1 MNQKLSITLPTDIIE
16 AINHR
21 VDAGTYSSA
30 SAVVEAAMQALAEQ
44 DDDHAARIASI
55 RARVQ
60 ASLDDPR
67 PNLTAEEV
75 EEWINS
81 LPDDAA

>member
-21 VDAGTYSSA
+21 IDAGTYSSA